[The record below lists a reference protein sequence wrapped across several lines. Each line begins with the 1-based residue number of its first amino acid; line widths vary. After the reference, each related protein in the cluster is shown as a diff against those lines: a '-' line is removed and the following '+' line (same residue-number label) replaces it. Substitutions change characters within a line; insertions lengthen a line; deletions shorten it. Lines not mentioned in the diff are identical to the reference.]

1 MKYDFRGAEPNRR
14 HIGPGDIRAATPDRP
29 LVCLTA
35 YTAPVAAYLDPVCD
49 LLLVGDSLGMVIYGM
64 DGTVGVTLD
73 MMIAHGR
80 AVTRRARHAC
90 VVVDLPAGSYEDGPG
105 QALES
110 ARRVMAETGAD
121 AVKLEG
127 GIAVE
132 ASIAALVGDGIPV
145 LGHIGLLPQHAEE
158 GFRIQGRGED
168 GARQVLEDGL
178 AVERASA
185 FAVVIEGTVEPVARR
200 VTEAL
205 SIPTIGIGA
214 SAACSG
220 QILVTDDLL
229 GLYDG
234 HLPKFAERYA
244 DLAGTIRE
252 AAQRWT
258 DDVRSRAFPAERN
271 TYAERPAGKV

>member
-1 MKYDFRGAEPNRR
+1 MNHHSRTAEPVPR
-14 HIGPGDIRAATPDRP
+14 HIGPADIRAAAPDRP

-35 YTAPVAAYLDPVCD
+35 YTAPVAAYLDPLCD

-90 VVVDLPAGSYEDGPG
+90 VVVDLPAGSYEDGPE

-110 ARRVMAETGAD
+110 ARRVMEETGAD

-132 ASIAALVGDGIPV
+132 ASIAALVEDGIPV
-145 LGHIGLLPQHAEE
+145 LSHIGLLPQHAED

-168 GARQVLEDGL
+168 GARQVLEDAR
-178 AVERASA
+178 AVERAGA
-185 FAVVIEGTVEPVARR
+185 FAIVIEGTIEPVARR
-200 VTEAL
+200 VTETI

-234 HLPKFAERYA
+234 RLPKFAERYA

-252 AAQRWT
+252 AAQRWA

-271 TYAERPAGKV
+271 TYAEKPARKG

>member
-1 MKYDFRGAEPNRR
+1 MNHHSRTAESLSC
-14 HIGPGDIRAATPDRP
+14 HIGPADIRAATPDRP

-35 YTAPVAAYLDPVCD
+35 YTAPVAAYLDPLCD

-90 VVVDLPAGSYEDGPG
+90 VVVDLPAGSYENGPE

-110 ARRVMAETGAD
+110 ARRVMTETGAD

-145 LGHIGLLPQHAEE
+145 LGQIGLLPQHAED

-168 GARQVLEDGL
+168 GARQVLEDGR
-178 AVERASA
+178 AVERAGA

-200 VTEAL
+200 ITEAL

-252 AAQRWT
+252 AAQRWA

-271 TYAERPAGKV
+271 TYAEKPAREG